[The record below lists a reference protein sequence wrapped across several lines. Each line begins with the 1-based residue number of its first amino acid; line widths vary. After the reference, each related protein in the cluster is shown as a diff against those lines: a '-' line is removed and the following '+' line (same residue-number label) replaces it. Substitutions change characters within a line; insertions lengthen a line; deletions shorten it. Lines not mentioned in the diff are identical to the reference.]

1 MKWTF
6 EQKMA
11 WIKAYKN
18 GGTVPKPEDFR
29 NSQKRRRDKIRNWI
43 HVLEEFG
50 EDGLEHLGT
59 RAFTAG
65 DPPVDVEEG
74 ELPRQLHH
82 GIVFGDD
89 EERDVLR
96 PPGRIRELR
105 DVREGGRRARRLV
118 QRDEDQIPEIHEKM
132 DDPFGLLRGKLRWT
146 SVRSV
151 VMMVPIQSSKL
162 GTHQRKLRFQKQGSF
177 CGRKGDLR
185 Q

>member
-29 NSQKRRRDKIRNWI
+29 NSQKRWHDKIRNWI

-50 EDGLEHLGT
+50 KDGLKHLGT
-59 RAFTAG
+59 RAFKAG
-65 DPPVDVEEG
+65 EKLAAALRVEEG

-82 GIVFGDD
+82 GIVFRDD

-105 DVREGGRRARRLV
+105 DVREGGRRVHRLV
-118 QRDEDQIPEIHEKM
+118 QRDEDQIPEIHEKN
-132 DDPFGLLRGKLRWT
+132 G
-146 SVRSV
+146 
-151 VMMVPIQSSKL
+151 
-162 GTHQRKLRFQKQGSF
+162 
-177 CGRKGDLR
+177 
-185 Q
+185 